1 MEVEEINRISNLRQ
15 EPLSSKKEKM
25 KIIIVRHG
33 KPYMPASGRLKASE
47 MHEWIESYNAAGID
61 RKAPPPT
68 AVIEKATRCNALVCS
83 DLKRSIES
91 GEILKAGHV
100 CISDAIFR
108 EFSLPCVS
116 WSSFRL
122 SPIIW
127 TTLFRLLWFAGFSS
141 QGESYRAS
149 KLRVKAGADKLREIA
164 AEHGSVLF
172 VGHGIYNYFLAKK
185 LLSTGWQGPMN
196 PGRRYWEF
204 GVYTT

>member
-1 MEVEEINRISNLRQ
+1 
-15 EPLSSKKEKM
+15 
-25 KIIIVRHG
+25 
-33 KPYMPASGRLKASE
+33 MPASGRLKASE
-47 MHEWIESYNAAGID
+47 MHAWIESYNLAGVD
-61 RKAPPPT
+61 QKELPPT
-68 AVIEKATRCNALVCS
+68 GALEHAARCNALVCS

-108 EFSLPCVS
+108 EFSLPWVS
-116 WSSFRL
+116 WNSFRL

-127 TTLFRLLWFAGFSS
+127 TALFRLMWFTGFSS
-141 QGESYRAS
+141 RVESYRAS

-172 VGHGIYNYFLAKK
+172 VGHGLYNYFLAKE
-185 LLSTGWQGPMN
+185 LLSAGWQGPTN

-204 GVYTT
+204 GVYTL